1 MVSVTTPVSR
11 RPTLQ
16 GTTLLNLQYR
26 DGSRLRD
33 QNEDTKQ
40 KAQYL
45 YTATQHLTQHRDRNA
60 SDNSMNTTPADLQ
73 ITAETEVLQFLTFLC
88 CARVFVTAQMSIFD
102 KHSKRKCKGTCNS
115 ILWHMIKRSFH
126 TCSL

>member
-1 MVSVTTPVSR
+1 MTRPKYEIGSQIVSSESHICNNSR
-11 RPTLQ
+11 ITQTTLQ

-45 YTATQHLTQHRDRNA
+45 YTASQHLTQHRDRNA

-73 ITAETEVLQFLTFLC
+73 ITADTEVLHYSPPPWKKKL
-88 CARVFVTAQMSIFD
+88 AVSIVID
-102 KHSKRKCKGTCNS
+102 ESSPSSVSEG
-115 ILWHMIKRSFH
+115 
-126 TCSL
+126 